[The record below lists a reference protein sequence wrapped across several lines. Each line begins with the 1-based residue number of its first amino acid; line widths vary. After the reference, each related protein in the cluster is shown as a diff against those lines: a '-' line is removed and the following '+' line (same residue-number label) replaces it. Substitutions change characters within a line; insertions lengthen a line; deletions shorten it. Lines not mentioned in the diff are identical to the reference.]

1 MYLFCPV
8 SQGSDPFS
16 IFILLCLNAKT
27 KRTKQKKKII
37 QFKKP
42 VHAPFNGEEA
52 LCHKNRK
59 VFQWWR
65 KS

>member
-1 MYLFCPV
+1 MQKP
-8 SQGSDPFS
+8 SEPS
-16 IFILLCLNAKT
+16 K
-27 KRTKQKKKII
+27 KKKKIK
-37 QFKKP
+37 FRKP
-42 VHAPFNGEEA
+42 VHDPFNGEEA